1 MGGGKR
7 SMSGGDEEHEWGG
20 KRSMSG
26 GRGGL
31 ISGQYEGEK

>member
-1 MGGGKR
+1 MGGMR
-7 SMSGGDEEHEWGG
+7 SMSGGGEEEHEW
-20 KRSMSG
+20 

>member
-1 MGGGKR
+1 
-7 SMSGGDEEHEWGG
+7 MSGGDEEHEWGGG